1 MLSHISSRLVPIS
14 SRRTVY
20 NPMHWGPD
28 DEIDCPLDADG
39 AHQPVRV
46 DEWSDDPGPLED
58 GAKVWDR
65 MFYNLNTWG
74 LKHYAELFRYL
85 EPSLFGGALQPT
97 DSLIVMKQ
105 LMERCF
111 SYNTGAVAVE

>member
-1 MLSHISSRLVPIS
+1 
-14 SRRTVY
+14 
-20 NPMHWGPD
+20 
-28 DEIDCPLDADG
+28 
-39 AHQPVRV
+39 
-46 DEWSDDPGPLED
+46 
-58 GAKVWDR
+58 

-85 EPSLFGGALQPT
+85 EASLFGGALQPT